1 MQHFTNLE
9 AIVNAQLP
17 NKIERALTRSMQNML
32 KVHGDRYDPSADGM
46 VVLIDEATTN
56 DDAMN
61 LFGHPLAEAPLEW
74 VTYDRDTDTFLAVVL
89 LNNQLGHVLIVE
101 NMPWISESFR
111 ANLIENLC
119 GEGPS

>member
-9 AIVNAQLP
+9 AIANAQLP
-17 NKIERALTRSMQNML
+17 NKIKRALSRSMKNML

-46 VVLIDEATTN
+46 VVLIDEATTD

-61 LFGHPLAEAPLEW
+61 LFGHPLAEVPLEG

-101 NMPWISESFR
+101 NMPWVSEDFR
-111 ANLIENLC
+111 ANLMKNLC
-119 GEGPS
+119 GAGPS